1 VAGVE
6 KENDKAAQLKTE
18 IDEDSDNG
26 GSDNKEKLM
35 DFLIKRGTVIG
46 AGIVQNVTDMWGE
59 RLDGMLSDT
68 ILQRV
73 PKGLRAAIMNLNEN
87 EDLLPAMFLSGV
99 QLHMF

>member
-1 VAGVE
+1 
-6 KENDKAAQLKTE
+6 
-18 IDEDSDNG
+18 
-26 GSDNKEKLM
+26 
-35 DFLIKRGTVIG
+35 
-46 AGIVQNVTDMWGE
+46 VQNVTDMWGE